1 MSKTSTQAK
10 RQWNARNYTEFRAI
24 ISKDIGM
31 QFREVCKTLG
41 VSYNSV
47 FSKVIKDFLTEHEA
61 LLEET
66 TENTEKEEIEN
77 RKG

>member
-24 ISKDIGM
+24 IPKDIGM
-31 QFREVCKTLG
+31 QFRQVCKTLG

-47 FSKVIKDFLTEHEA
+47 FSKAVKDFLTEHEE
-61 LLEET
+61 LIEET
-66 TENTEKEEIEN
+66 TE
-77 RKG
+77 